1 MEQLN
6 SSFSTSIPFLQIAWD
21 STSIGLLK
29 ECPRKYFLTIVLGN
43 IERDQN
49 VHLTFGLLYHSSL
62 EAYDHAKSK
71 GASHGQAVIVAVRT
85 ALTQSWNHAL
95 QRPWISG
102 DANKNRYTLVRSIVW
117 YLAQFENDSIQTVQ
131 LSSGRP
137 AVELSFRFATDH
149 ISPDGQAYTLCGH
162 LDRVGRLE
170 GIPFVLDRKTSKY
183 ALEERWFSQFSPDNQ
198 MSTYAF
204 AGKIIYKMP
213 VQGVIIDGAQ
223 ILVNSTR
230 FKRGFAHRTESQL
243 NEWYYELGYWL
254 EQAGNFAQMKKWPMN
269 DKSCGNYG
277 GCPFRGICS
286 KSPEVRETFLADA
299 SRFAKRTWDPLQIR
313 GDV

>member
-1 MEQLN
+1 MERIN
-6 SSFSTSIPFLQIAWD
+6 SSFSSSIPFLQIAWD

-29 ECPRKYFLTIVLGN
+29 ECARKYYLTIVLGN

-49 VHLTFGLLYHSSL
+49 VHLTFGILYHSSL

-71 GASHGQAVIVAVRT
+71 GASHGQAVLIATRV
-85 ALTQSWNHAL
+85 ALTKSWNH
-95 QRPWISG
+95 QTGRPWISG
-102 DANKNRYTLVRSIVW
+102 DPNKNRYTLVRSVVW
-117 YLAQFENDSIQTVQ
+117 YLAHFENDSIQTIQ

-137 AVELSFRFATDH
+137 AVELSFSFATDH
-149 ISPDGQAYTLCGH
+149 ISPDGQPFSLCGH

-170 GIPFVLDRKTSKY
+170 NIPFVLDRKTSKY
-183 ALEERWFSQFSPDNQ
+183 SLEERWFAQFSPDNQ

-204 AGKIIYKMP
+204 AGKVIYKMP

-230 FKRGFAHRTESQL
+230 FKRGFAHRTDSQL
-243 NEWYYELGYWL
+243 NEWYRELGYWL
-254 EQAGNFAQMKKWPMN
+254 EQAGHFAQMKFWPMN

-286 KSPEVRETFLADA
+286 KSPEVREQFLTDP
-299 SRFAKRTWDPLQIR
+299 SRFIKRVWDPLQIR

>member
-1 MEQLN
+1 MN
-6 SSFSTSIPFLQIAWD
+6 SSFSTKIPFLQIAWD

-49 VHLTFGLLYHSSL
+49 VHLTFGLLYHSAL
-62 EAYDHAKSK
+62 EAYDHAKAK
-71 GASHGQAVIVAVRT
+71 GANHGQAVLIATRV

-95 QRPWISG
+95 NQPWRSS
-102 DANKNRYTLVRSIVW
+102 DPNKNRYTLVRSVVW
-117 YLAQFENDSIQTVQ
+117 YLAQFEHDSIQTVQ

-137 AVELSFRFATDH
+137 AVELSFSFATDH

-170 GIPFVLDRKTSKY
+170 NIPFVLDRKTSKY
-183 ALEERWFSQFSPDNQ
+183 SLEERWFAQFSPDNQ
-198 MSTYAF
+198 MTCYAF

-277 GCPFRGICS
+277 GCPFRGICA
-286 KSPEVRETFLADA
+286 KSPEVREQFLADA
-299 SRFAKRTWDPLQIR
+299 SRFTKRVWDPLQVR